1 MSLEF
6 ERRLAGDQKR
16 IEEALGAIF
25 REDDRY
31 ADLQEAME
39 YSLMAGGKRVRPVL
53 TLECCRLCGGDPER
67 ALPFACGV
75 EMVHTYS
82 LIHDDLPCMDDDD
95 LRRGRPT
102 NHRVYG
108 EATAVLAGDG
118 LLTAAFQM
126 LTARRDLLSPEQM
139 AEGVDCLSRAAGPSG
154 MVGGQ
159 VLDMAGEGRSLSL
172 SELELL
178 QSLKTGALISAAA
191 ELGCEAVWIMDDDTL
206 PEPDALAAL
215 LAADAAH
222 GDGYGWLS
230 SRALAPDGTDQPMN
244 LQRKTMYRDIDG
256 FDAAEVPAVMASFV
270 SLFLRTEAVRQFGLP
285 IAEFFIWSDDWEY
298 TRRISR
304 AKPCYVIPASR
315 VVHAMQNPGV
325 VNIARDVPARWARY
339 RYFYR
344 NDVVLYR
351 REGLSGWLWL
361 LAKDSWHTVQV
372 LRDRQGCRAERIKI
386 IWKGFAAGVRF
397 RPQIPYLP

>member
-1 MSLEF
+1 MTVKNTIAAVVVTYN
-6 ERRLAGDQKR
+6 RRALLKDCIDRLLAQKNAACDILVVDNASTDGTPDMVAAMTDSR
-16 IEEALGAIF
+16 VRYRCTGENLGG
-25 REDDRY
+25 
-31 ADLQEAME
+31 
-39 YSLMAGGKRVRPVL
+39 AGGFHFGMRWAVEDGYERVWL
-53 TLECCRLCGGDPER
+53 
-67 ALPFACGV
+67 
-75 EMVHTYS
+75 
-82 LIHDDLPCMDDDD
+82 
-95 LRRGRPT
+95 
-102 NHRVYG
+102 
-108 EATAVLAGDG
+108 
-118 LLTAAFQM
+118 
-126 LTARRDLLSPEQM
+126 
-139 AEGVDCLSRAAGPSG
+139 
-154 MVGGQ
+154 
-159 VLDMAGEGRSLSL
+159 
-172 SELELL
+172 
-178 QSLKTGALISAAA
+178 
-191 ELGCEAVWIMDDDTL
+191 MDDDTL

-222 GDGYGWLS
+222 GDGCGWLS

-397 RPQIPYLP
+397 RPRIPYLP